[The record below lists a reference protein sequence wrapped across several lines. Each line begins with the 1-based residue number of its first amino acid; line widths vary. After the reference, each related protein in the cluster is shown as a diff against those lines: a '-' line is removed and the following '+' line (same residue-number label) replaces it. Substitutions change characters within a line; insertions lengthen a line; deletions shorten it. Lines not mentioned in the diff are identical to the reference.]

1 MGTSEPIP
9 CRCEELEKEER
20 PLRTIM
26 WAAEAFAHPNS
37 PKAQRLIEVGAAQ
50 AARYYLEGNDL
61 GLLMM
66 SGMSREQFYHRMSEM
81 TGTLEKDWHKW
92 RDKEP

>member
-1 MGTSEPIP
+1 
-9 CRCEELEKEER
+9 
-20 PLRTIM
+20 M

-37 PKAQRLIEVGAAQ
+37 PKAQRLIEIGAAQ

-66 SGMSREQFYHRMSEM
+66 SGMSREQFEKRMYDIYALG
-81 TGTLEKDWHKW
+81 TGLWHKW
-92 RDKEP
+92 RDKELYR